1 MMRALGL
8 PLVGAAAIVAALLV
22 PACGPKIPLPAPVPP
37 PSRPPAIA
45 QPAPFRVGTARVDIT
60 PPPGVTTFGHGPD
73 SLVSEGYWTR
83 IYCRV
88 FVLEP
93 VVPGANPLDERIAL
107 VPCDLSASSRLLHRT
122 VAAAVQNVVKTTRI
136 FLSATHTHAGPAHY
150 FDEQGYDG
158 TESSE
163 VPGFDQRMVDFMA
176 ARIAAGVGEAARSER
191 WAELRSWHYEREE
204 TCNEPNGACGTWGLA
219 WNRSPKA
226 HMLDGVGVPTNAPA
240 GLCPLEQMV
249 DPSLHVLRFDEV
261 DAKGKRGAPIGEIVS
276 FAMHPTVLPNTN
288 RLIGADSAGAL
299 SRILESQ
306 LRAEAGGSADPLA
319 PVINTNEGD
328 MSPAWKRGTKREV
341 VDIANAMAARVSAL
355 TARPAAAK
363 RSAAIDARYAEVGLP
378 DRRTEPDGGR
388 TCDTAEVGVAVP
400 YGACDHPTTSV
411 AGIPMLMNPDD
422 HECQA
427 PKLTPLGPLERWLA
441 GGNGSFPERVP
452 LGVVRIAD
460 NVIGFVPAELTI
472 EAGRIAD
479 AAVQAGLKAHAHV
492 WVGGLTNGYILYV
505 TTPGEYAF
513 HDPNGACNTPLYGF
527 DRQSYEGGNT
537 LYGPQTIHR
546 LADVLGRLA
555 KALDD
560 EDEATWLTELH
571 ELDTAGG
578 TYNVWPAVPR
588 FPPPLPEDAQR
599 RALGLC
605 EVADGSACFQWQDA
619 TPGGTAVTAPPG
631 ATDWKWVY
639 VAEPNGAPIGEG
651 IDDRGTR
658 LVTRA
663 RTLAGDHEM
672 IWATVWLPTP
682 KEKQAWGIKSAA
694 FHVSD
699 RSGAHPLVSAPFTA
713 ASLPKCTTDQAALCG
728 TYENDAGASPLPTD
742 CH

>member
-1 MMRALGL
+1 MRALGL
-8 PLVGAAAIVAALLV
+8 SLVAAAALCALLVV
-22 PACGPKIPLPAPVPP
+22 PACGPKILLPAPVLP
-37 PSRPPAIA
+37 PSKPPAVA
-45 QPAPFRVGTARVDIT
+45 QPAQFRVGTARVDIT

-88 FVLEP
+88 FVIEP
-93 VVPGANPLDERIAL
+93 MVAGADPLDERIAL
-107 VPCDLSASSRLLHRT
+107 VPCDLSASSKVLHRT
-122 VAAAVQNVVKTTRI
+122 VAAAVTNVVKTTRI

-150 FDEQGYDG
+150 FDEQGYDS

-163 VPGFDQRMVDFMA
+163 VPGYDQHMVDFLA
-176 ARIAAGVGEAARSER
+176 ARIGAGIGRAANSER

-204 TCNEPNGACGTWGLA
+204 TCNEPHGECGTWGLA

-226 HMLDGVGVPTNAPA
+226 HMLDGVGFPANAPA
-240 GLCPLEQMV
+240 GLCPIEQMV
-249 DPSLHVLRFDEV
+249 DPSLHVMRFDEV
-261 DAKGKRGAPIGEIVS
+261 DAHGGRGAPIGEIVS

-299 SRILESQ
+299 SRILERR
-306 LRAEAGGSADPLA
+306 LRAEASASADPLA
-319 PVINTNEGD
+319 AVINTNEGD
-328 MSPAWKRGTKREV
+328 MSPAWKHGTKQEV
-341 VDIANAMAARVSAL
+341 VDIATSVAKRVSTL
-355 TARPAAAK
+355 TAKPAAAT

-378 DRRTEPDGGR
+378 DRRTQPDGGR

-400 YGACDHPTTSV
+400 YGACDHPTTTV
-411 AGIPMLMNPDD
+411 AGLPMLMNPDD

-441 GGNGSFPERVP
+441 GGSGSFPQRVP
-452 LGVVRIAD
+452 LGVVRIGD

-479 AAVQAGLKAHAHV
+479 AAMQAGLKAPAHV

-505 TTPGEYAF
+505 TTPDEYSF
-513 HDPNGACNTPLYGF
+513 HDVNGNCTTPVYGF

-560 EDEATWLTELH
+560 ENEATWLTALH

-578 TYNVWPAVPR
+578 TYNVWPNVPR
-588 FPPPLPEDAQR
+588 FPTTLPEDTNR
-599 RALGLC
+599 GALVLC
-605 EVADGSACFQWQDA
+605 RVADGSVCFEWRDA
-619 TPGGTAVTAPPG
+619 TPGGTAVMTVPE
-631 ATDWKWVY
+631 TKDWTWVS
-639 VAEPNGAPIGEG
+639 VAQPSGAPIGEG
-651 IDDRGTR
+651 IDDRGTS

-663 RTLAGDHEM
+663 RTATGSGEM
-672 IWATVWLPTP
+672 IWATVWKPTA
-682 KEKQAWGIKSAA
+682 EEEGVSAA
-694 FHVSD
+694 FRIND

-713 ASLPKCTTDQAALCG
+713 KSLAPCMGDPITACG
-728 TYENDAGASPLPTD
+728 TYENETGPSPLPAG